1 MRKILLVILTI
12 LTSLVFLGRLFYLQI
27 YDSSFQIKSENNA
40 IQVIYDYPQRGY
52 IYDRNNALI
61 VSNQP
66 SYDVMVVPNDIQ
78 QLDTLE
84 LRKLLKIEKKD
95 FENILARARVYS
107 PRLPS
112 VVIPQLN
119 KSEYAYLAEKMR
131 KFHGFYI
138 QKRALRDYQTKHGA
152 NILGYIAQVDQNKV
166 TNDPYYQSGD
176 LIGIQGI
183 EKQYEEVLRGVK
195 GVRYIQKNRFNQVI
209 GPYKDGLYDTVPQ
222 RGSDI
227 KITIDAE
234 LQKYGEELMVNK
246 RGGIVAIEPKTGEIL
261 ALISAPSYDPG
272 LLVGRERSKNFNEL
286 WYDTISRPLFDRA
299 LQGVYPPGS
308 TFKMLTG
315 LIALQEGV
323 TTSEYSMSCFGGYH
337 YGGARPLRCHPH
349 PSPVNIRSA
358 ISYSCNSYFSSVYRH
373 TIESHPSPQEGMDS
387 WNKHLNSFGLGDFLG
402 YDLPIGR
409 RGLIPDAAYYN
420 RHYQYPKYRWY
431 ATATISNGIGQG
443 EIATTPI
450 QMANFTAAI
459 ANRGWYYTPHIIKQ
473 IKEADTIPEKFTE
486 KHYTTIDS
494 KYFDPVIE
502 GMEAIY
508 TSGSVGQ
515 FAVPGIRIA
524 GKTGTAENSTRIG
537 GKRIQLTDHSVFVAF
552 APVEDPEIALAIL
565 VENGYWGSRWA
576 ARIATLL
583 IEKYLNGEVTRTDI
597 EDYILNGSLED
608 EYAKPYSG
616 QPFSI
621 NQ

>member
-1 MRKILLVILTI
+1 MRKILLIIITI
-12 LTSLVFLGRLFYLQI
+12 LTSLIFLGRLYYLQI

-52 IYDRNNALI
+52 IFDRNNKLI

-84 LRKLLKIEKKD
+84 LCKLLKIEKVD
-95 FENILARARVYS
+95 FEKALARAKVYS

-166 TNDPYYQSGD
+166 ANDPYYQSGD

-195 GVRYIQKNRFNQVI
+195 GVRYIQKNRFNQTI
-209 GPYKDGLYDTVPQ
+209 GPYKEGIYDTVPQ

-227 KITIDAE
+227 MITIDAE

-261 ALISAPSYDPG
+261 ALVSAPSYDPG

-315 LIALQEGV
+315 LISLQEGIV
-323 TTSEYSMSCFGGYH
+323 TKDYTMSCFGGYH
-337 YGGARPLRCHPH
+337 YGGARPLGCHAH
-349 PSPVNIRSA
+349 PSPVDIRSA

-373 TIESHPSPQEGMDS
+373 TIESYSSPQEGMDN
-387 WNKHLNSFGLGDFLG
+387 WNKHLSSFGLGNFLG

-443 EIATTPI
+443 EIAATPI

-473 IKEADTIPEKFTE
+473 IKEADTIPEEFTK
-486 KHYTTIDS
+486 KHYTTVDS
-494 KYFDPVIE
+494 QHFEPVIE
-502 GMEAIY
+502 GMEAVY
-508 TSGSVGQ
+508 KSGSISQ
-515 FAVPGIRIA
+515 FTAPEIRIA

-537 GKRIQLTDHSVFVAF
+537 GKRVQLTDHSVFVAF
-552 APVEDPEIALAIL
+552 APVEDPQIALSIL